1 MGIYIRG
8 STIMFETERRCH
20 ILKCLCKPKETVY
33 KTFENVLRENIIL
46 IALH

>member
-1 MGIYIRG
+1 MGIYVRR

-20 ILKCLCKPKETVY
+20 ILKCLCKTKETVY
-33 KTFENVLRENIIL
+33 TTFENVLRENIIL